1 MLNQTQLTPGR
12 KYFAGINAKTFESNV
27 LDRYSQ
33 KTLQQSIRWGALNF
47 CLLSIILYDIIN
59 TSPVYV
65 NYVQYIEYVGVV
77 ILSLNILYHLIT
89 YIKIHM
95 ILNKNKNDLS
105 KQPISPQGTPIKNQI
120 RDVNTPLSVSQTPIN
135 LSATSWMSNYS
146 AHESANLSLQST
158 SWTFAQGSPKTP
170 TTKTPVKAIRQNTS
184 DVGFINDE
192 NGLSTYLK
200 DFDAHEKVNTLSRTD
215 EINTTNVLNSFWT
228 HPTAKAV
235 KDVSAFL
242 KRCHYQLSTPT
253 ASGSFSS
260 PNFTKFHQT
269 QIPNYFYGSNSETAI
284 QKYVAIVKPL
294 HEANMLVATTPNSPK
309 SDDSSCGSPIQ
320 GVDTWRRLHVDSLVL
335 TQWNANLRIWLS
347 QTILNTLVKEF
358 DSIDECLQKHGF
370 GDIQIGKVGLERL
383 RKTAQTMP
391 VLQFIQTLPIVIP
404 FLELTPNQEYLVKRI
419 RELAKGGCMSDFKW
433 NSGSNFNGK
442 EWDNNLPTD
451 CAIVMHLFAS
461 YLDTQL
467 QPLPNQPEVKGFSG
481 YHYIKLNETLV
492 LNANTLA
499 IQQCSEYPPHY
510 KVIVGEEVFEL
521 VKGYNNLFHSILLF
535 LYYVNKKEHGMLGQ
549 VNLGRSGVN
558 LLWVIKS

>member
-253 ASGSFSS
+253 A
-260 PNFTKFHQT
+260 T
-269 QIPNYFYGSNSETAI
+269 
-284 QKYVAIVKPL
+284 
-294 HEANMLVATTPNSPK
+294 TTPNSPK

-481 YHYIKLNETLV
+481 YHYIKLNETVV